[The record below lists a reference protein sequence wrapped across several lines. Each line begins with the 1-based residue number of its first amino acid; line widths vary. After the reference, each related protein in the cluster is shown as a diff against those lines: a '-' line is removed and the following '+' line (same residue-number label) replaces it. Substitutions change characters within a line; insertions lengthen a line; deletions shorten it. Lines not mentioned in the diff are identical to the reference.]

1 VPRRSSLSAR
11 AIEFPAEGLHDGEIR
26 LRLMADADLPAI
38 VAACQ
43 DPEIPRWT
51 RIPHPYGEADAR
63 GWLEQEA
70 ALRARGEQLG
80 LVIVSADDDRLLG
93 SVGVVR
99 FDWTDERCELGYWVA
114 HEARGRGVAHRA
126 VRLVTAWIFDA
137 VRIDRVEICAEP
149 ENTGSRRV
157 AERAGFTFEGVLRSY
172 MLNKGR
178 RRDMA
183 MYSRL
188 RTDSADTDP
197 GRRRATLRE
206 R

>member
-1 VPRRSSLSAR
+1 MSDRP
-11 AIEFPAEGLHDGEIR
+11 IEFPAEGLSDGGMR
-26 LRLMADADLPAI
+26 LRLIADADLPAI

-51 RIPHPYGEADAR
+51 RIPQPYGEEDAR

-70 ALRARGEQLG
+70 ALRSRGEQLG
-80 LVIVSADDDRLLG
+80 LLVVGADDDRLLG
-93 SVGVVR
+93 SVGVVH
-99 FDWTDERCELGYWVA
+99 FDWTEERCELGYWVA
-114 HEARGRGVAHRA
+114 REARGRGLASGA
-126 VRLVTAWIFDA
+126 VTVLTAWIFKA
-137 VRIDRVEICAEP
+137 LPIDRVQICAEP

-172 MLNKGR
+172 ILNKGT

-188 RTDSADTDP
+188 RTDPPSRTWSP
-197 GRRRATLRE
+197 SELR
-206 R
+206 

>member
-1 VPRRSSLSAR
+1 VSAR
-11 AIEFPAEGLHDGEIR
+11 PIEFPAHGLSDRDLR

-51 RIPHPYGEADAR
+51 RIPHAYGEADAR

-70 ALRARGEQLG
+70 ALRARGQQLG
-80 LVIVSADDDRLLG
+80 LVIVGADDDRLLG

-114 HEARGRGVAHRA
+114 REARGRGVASRA
-126 VRLVTAWIFDA
+126 VRLVTAWIFETLS
-137 VRIDRVEICAEP
+137 IDRVEICAEP
-149 ENTGSRRV
+149 ENAGSRR
-157 AERAGFTFEGVLRSY
+157 AAGRAGFTFEGVLRSY

-178 RRDMA
+178 RRDIA

-188 RTDSADTDP
+188 RTDSAEQDP
-197 GRRRATLRE
+197 GGGRATLKGR
-206 R
+206 

>member
-1 VPRRSSLSAR
+1 
-11 AIEFPAEGLHDGEIR
+11 
-26 LRLMADADLPAI
+26 MADADLPAI

-80 LVIVSADDDRLLG
+80 LVIVGAGDDRLLG

-99 FDWTDERCELGYWVA
+99 FDWTDARCELGYWVA
-114 HEARGRGVAHRA
+114 REARGRGVASRA
-126 VRLVTAWIFDA
+126 VRLVTEWIFDA

-149 ENTGSRRV
+149 ENTRSRRV